1 MTRGNSVRL
10 LIVTTA
16 AAALCASAALAS
28 GGGGG
33 GGMGSTMP
41 SSSAP
46 QYNPVEEFK
55 KGVAA
60 LQAQQYKDAITH
72 FNRVIEVAPKDSNTW
87 TLLGLSKEGAGDMKG
102 ARAAYEKAVRFNGDN
117 ITAHQQ
123 LGVAEA
129 KMGDTAKAQA
139 ELADLQKRDAAC
151 AGTCPKAGELKA
163 AVAAVQAA
171 LGGGGATDTPK
182 ASLLFNSPAGGDR
195 AYIEAVALINAG
207 RYDDALESLH
217 RSELAFGPHPDILT
231 YEGYANRKLHRYD
244 KAEFYYTEALA
255 VDPTHV
261 GATEYYG
268 ELKVERG
275 DVSAARKLLARLDDI
290 CTFGCAEQEE
300 LRGWIDKAS
309 QGSQRGS

>member
-10 LIVTTA
+10 LIITTA
-16 AAALCASAALAS
+16 AAALCVGTAWAS

-33 GGMGSTMP
+33 GGGGSMP
-41 SSSAP
+41 SASAP

-55 KGVAA
+55 KGVEA
-60 LQAQQYKDAITH
+60 LKGQQFRDAISH
-72 FNRVIEVAPKDSNTW
+72 FNKVIEVAPRDSNTW
-87 TLLGLSKEGAGDMKG
+87 TLLGMSKEGAGDLKG
-102 ARAAYEKAVRFNGDN
+102 ARSAYEKAVRFNGDN

-151 AGTCPKAGELKA
+151 AGSCPKSDEIKA
-163 AVAAVQAA
+163 AIAAVQAA
-171 LGGGGATDTPK
+171 LGGGGGTDTPK
-182 ASLLFNSPAGGDR
+182 ASLLFNSPEGGDR
-195 AYIEAVALINAG
+195 AYVEAVALINAG
-207 RYDDALESLH
+207 RYEDALVSLH

-244 KAEFYYTEALA
+244 QAEAYYTEALA

-268 ELKVERG
+268 ELKAERG
-275 DVSAARKLLARLDDI
+275 DIAGAKKLLARLDAI
-290 CTFGCAEQEE
+290 CTFGCSEQEE
-300 LRGWIDKAS
+300 LRGWIEKAPNS
-309 QGSQRGS
+309 QHGS